1 MTGIHFRGKPCLLLP
16 VMCNQTLTQ
25 PQLPENIHR
34 DVHRCVVCDRE
45 GAQIHDASEAEGWWS
60 IGSLS
65 RSMLS
70 EDHLGGADDA
80 LLTLSGVV

>member
-1 MTGIHFRGKPCLLLP
+1 MLLP
-16 VMCNQTLTQ
+16 VVRNQTLTQ

-34 DVHRCVVCDRE
+34 DVHRCVVCDGE
-45 GAQIHDASEAEGWWS
+45 GAQIHDASEAEGWRSVRGLSWS
-60 IGSLS
+60 V
-65 RSMLS
+65 LS